1 MWFER
6 KVSFLLLFLC
16 LIILASFCFLGFRFG
31 SPETDARALVVTTE
45 YSGANA
51 REVERVITI
60 PLEDSIGDI
69 SGVLRI
75 SSSSEFG
82 KSRVTVFA
90 KRDAEINALY
100 AYVAERVELA
110 RAGFP
115 RAVQKT
121 RVARGDATNRPVFI
135 VSFEAS
141 AIGRRELGEYVD
153 AVIKGRYERVR
164 GTGEIETGGR
174 AIEDIVIV
182 CDPKR
187 SAEYGIDPFA
197 VSEALQNG
205 YARLPVGS
213 VETDNRATSL
223 FFDGNLRD
231 LDDFK
236 RISVS
241 TAGGTPIRLSEIA
254 DVSRSYRF
262 TEQRSRID
270 GEERVILYVHSG
282 GAANVLALCTELSSV
297 TADIAKEGLD
307 ARVMYSKGDEIME
320 GINKI
325 LISMAISMA
334 SLFVFIGLFMPDA
347 RSRAILSLSI
357 PLSIFLGLA
366 AISALGVPVDAS
378 IVSGL
383 TIGSGLIIDNYLII
397 YDYVRKNRGASIA
410 PIALPLLSGTLT
422 TLIVFL
428 PLLSLKSLNAGIQ
441 SISLSICGMLI
452 ISQFLTFTFIPL
464 PLRLAALRETT
475 RKPVIPFA
483 LVARPFF
490 FLTEI
495 SQRYRKPLRFAYALI
510 ILAVPALLLLEP
522 KEFTPIDEE
531 GIIFAHAEFPS
542 GTTIAEVDSS
552 ILPYLREFRK
562 IPAVSRVESNARRG
576 SAEISVTF
584 DNDVVDS
591 SDLQESLERITAQS
605 PHARFFFGLDQNTKA
620 YKIRLTLTGS
630 DHATLR
636 EQVRKIGETFA
647 REDWVT
653 GVVYH
658 FKENPPARVYTPKL
672 AELAALGLYPDR
684 VASILR
690 WNVQGPVALK
700 WIEKQRE
707 RDVRVSSPMANRSL
721 EGLSSI
727 PLAVSGSN
735 PITLSG
741 VGSFRESSEPDR
753 LYRDNRQ
760 NSVSFTILTKRIA
773 LDEIDARIKSVATA
787 IELPPGYGLFPDSS
801 IEDSM
806 REYRLMFLVFAFA
819 VFLIYAL
826 LAIENESF
834 TLPILIISAIPFSAF
849 FPLIFLIALKK
860 PITIASIIGIIIL
873 SGTSVNNYILITDSL
888 AASHGAGSFLERVK
902 TALANRFNP
911 LFLSCGTSVIASV
924 PILFSARPF
933 SDFPSALAII
943 ITLGI
948 LGSFVGSFLF
958 LPAIVDCFIKEK
970 REA

>member
-1 MWFER
+1 LWFDR
-6 KVSFLLLFLC
+6 KVSYLLLFIC
-16 LIILASFCFLGFRFG
+16 LLILSGICFLGFRFG
-31 SPETDARALVVTTE
+31 SPEADARALAVTTE

-60 PLEDSIGDI
+60 PIEDAIGDI
-69 SGVLRI
+69 PGVLRM

-100 AYVAERVELA
+100 ADITERVERA
-110 RAGFP
+110 RSGFP

-135 VSFEAS
+135 VSFES
-141 AIGRRELGEYVD
+141 SSIGKRELGEYVD
-153 AVIKGRYERVR
+153 EAIKVRYERVR

-174 AIEDIVIV
+174 AIEDIMVSV
-182 CDPKR
+182 DPKR
-187 SAEYGIDPFA
+187 AAEYGIDSLA
-197 VSEALQNG
+197 VSEALRDG
-205 YARLPVGS
+205 YARFPVGS
-213 VETDNRATSL
+213 VEAGERSTPI
-223 FFDGNLRD
+223 FFDGDLRD

-236 RISVS
+236 RVSV
-241 TAGGTPIRLSEIA
+241 TAADGTPIRLSEIA

-282 GAANVLALCTELSSV
+282 GATNVLALCDELASV
-297 TADIAKEGLD
+297 TSGIAKEGLD
-307 ARVMYSKGDEIME
+307 ARVIYSKGDEIME
-320 GINKI
+320 GIDKI
-325 LISMAISMA
+325 LISMAVSMA

-464 PLRLAALRETT
+464 PLRLAALRETA

-495 SQRYRKPLRFAYALI
+495 SRRGRKPLRLAYALI

-522 KEFTPIDEE
+522 KEFTPIDDE

-542 GTTIAEVDSS
+542 GTTIAEVDSK
-552 ILPYLREFRK
+552 ILPYAREFRK
-562 IPAVSRVESNARRG
+562 VPAVRRVETSARRG
-576 SAEISVTF
+576 AADISVTF
-584 DNDVVDS
+584 DNDAVAS
-591 SDLQESLERITAQS
+591 SDLQETLERITAAS

-630 DHATLR
+630 DHAALR
-636 EQVRKIGETFA
+636 ERVRKIGEAFS
-647 REDWVT
+647 REDWVS

-658 FKENPPARVYTPKL
+658 FKENPPARVFEPNL
-672 AELAALGLYPDR
+672 AQLAGLGLYPDR
-684 VASILR
+684 VASVLR
-690 WNVQGPVALK
+690 WNAQGPVALK

-707 RDVRVSSPMANRSL
+707 RDVRVSSPMADRTL
-721 EGLSSI
+721 EGLASI
-727 PLAVSGSN
+727 PLAVKGLS
-735 PITLSG
+735 PIPLSG
-741 VGSFRESSEPDR
+741 VGSFREGSEPER

-760 NSVSFTILTKRIA
+760 NSVSFTLLTKRLA
-773 LDEIDARIKSVATA
+773 LNEIDARIKSVATA

-801 IEDSM
+801 LTDSM
-806 REYRLMFLVFAFA
+806 REYRLMFLVFVFA

-834 TLPILIISAIPFSAF
+834 ILPLLIISAIPFSAF
-849 FPLIFLIALKK
+849 FPLIFLIALGK
-860 PITIASIIGIIIL
+860 PITIASIIGIVIL

-888 AASHGAGSFLERVK
+888 AASRGEGSFLERVK
-902 TALANRFNP
+902 AALADRFNP

-933 SDFPSALAII
+933 SDFPSALAVI